1 MEWHHLRHKLASK
14 VVSPS
19 LGTKIVEELS
29 LVSDEL
35 VEKLRRD
42 RDANLGTIAQFEKYV
57 YRFDL
62 EGIRFQFILLLKTDL
77 QINMFSHVY
86 MCYSYDGH
94 FDE

>member
-35 VEKLRRD
+35 IEKLRRD
-42 RDANLGTIAQFEKYV
+42 RDSNLGTIAQFEKYV

-62 EGIRFQFILLLKTDL
+62 EGIRFQLTLLHADYKQTCFCLSNIL
-77 QINMFSHVY
+77 N
-86 MCYSYDGH
+86 SYDGN

>member
-1 MEWHHLRHKLASK
+1 MKKYRFSYYNYFSFGTSPGMEWHHLRHKLASK

-62 EGIRFQFILLLKTDL
+62 EGIRFQFILL
-77 QINMFSHVY
+77 
-86 MCYSYDGH
+86 
-94 FDE
+94 